1 MKVKFKTRSSGTEG
15 TIYPGQVVDVPESE
29 ARMLAEGGY
38 AVLLEQPR
46 TAEAEQT
53 AEETEQMP
61 EETEQPAEKAEQ
73 TPEETEQPA
82 EKAEQTPEET
92 EQPAEKAEQKA
103 EEPRRKPER
112 KRG

>member
-1 MKVKFKTRSSGTEG
+1 MKVKFKTRSSGPEG

-29 ARMLAEGGY
+29 ARMLTEGGY

-46 TAEAEQT
+46 TAEAEQMP
-53 AEETEQMP
+53 AEMEQSTEEAEQMP
-61 EETEQPAEKAEQ
+61 EETEQPAEKAD
-73 TPEETEQPA
+73 
-82 EKAEQTPEET
+82 
-92 EQPAEKAEQKA
+92 QKA

>member
-1 MKVKFKTRSSGTEG
+1 MKVKFKTRSSGPEG

-53 AEETEQMP
+53 AEETEPM
-61 EETEQPAEKAEQ
+61 PAEVEQ
-73 TPEETEQPA
+73 TAEKTEPMPA
-82 EKAEQTPEET
+82 EVEQSTEE
-92 EQPAEKAEQKA
+92 ADQKA

>member
-1 MKVKFKTRSSGTEG
+1 MKVKFKTRSSGPEG

-61 EETEQPAEKAEQ
+61 EETEQSAEKAEQ
-73 TPEETEQPA
+73 MPAETEQPA
-82 EKAEQTPEET
+82 EKAD
-92 EQPAEKAEQKA
+92 QKA

-112 KRG
+112 KRV

>member
-1 MKVKFKTRSSGTEG
+1 MKVKFTTRSSGPEG

-73 TPEETEQPA
+73 
-82 EKAEQTPEET
+82 
-92 EQPAEKAEQKA
+92 KA

>member
-1 MKVKFKTRSSGTEG
+1 MKVKFKTRSS
-15 TIYPGQVVDVPESE
+15 VPESE

-82 EKAEQTPEET
+82 EKAEQ
-92 EQPAEKAEQKA
+92 KA

>member
-1 MKVKFKTRSSGTEG
+1 MKVKFKTRSSGPEG

-61 EETEQPAEKAEQ
+61 EETEQSTEEAEQ

-82 EKAEQTPEET
+82 EKAD
-92 EQPAEKAEQKA
+92 QKA

-112 KRG
+112 KQV

>member
-1 MKVKFKTRSSGTEG
+1 MKVKFKTRSSGPEG

-61 EETEQPAEKAEQ
+61 EEM
-73 TPEETEQPA
+73 
-82 EKAEQTPEET
+82 

>member
-1 MKVKFKTRSSGTEG
+1 MKVKFKTRSSGPEG

-61 EETEQPAEKAEQ
+61 AEMEQSTEE
-73 TPEETEQPA
+73 
-82 EKAEQTPEET
+82 AEQTPEET

>member
-1 MKVKFKTRSSGTEG
+1 MKVKFKTRSSGPEG

-46 TAEAEQT
+46 TAEAEQP
-53 AEETEQMP
+53 AEETEQM
-61 EETEQPAEKAEQ
+61 
-73 TPEETEQPA
+73 
-82 EKAEQTPEET
+82 PEET

-112 KRG
+112 KRV

>member
-1 MKVKFKTRSSGTEG
+1 MKVKFKTRSSGPEG

-46 TAEAEQT
+46 TAEAGQP

-61 EETEQPAEKAEQ
+61 EETEQPAEKAD
-73 TPEETEQPA
+73 
-82 EKAEQTPEET
+82 
-92 EQPAEKAEQKA
+92 QKA

>member
-1 MKVKFKTRSSGTEG
+1 MKVKFKTRSSGPEG
-15 TIYPGQVVDVPESE
+15 TIYPGQIVDVPESE

-46 TAEAEQT
+46 TAEAEQA

-73 TPEETEQPA
+73 TPEETER
-82 EKAEQTPEET
+82 
-92 EQPAEKAEQKA
+92 PAEKAEQKA

>member
-1 MKVKFKTRSSGTEG
+1 MKVKFKTRSSGPEG

-53 AEETEQMP
+53 AEETEQ
-61 EETEQPAEKAEQ
+61 
-73 TPEETEQPA
+73 
-82 EKAEQTPEET
+82 TPEET

>member
-1 MKVKFKTRSSGTEG
+1 MKVKFKTRSSGPEG

-73 TPEETEQPA
+73 TPEETEQPT
-82 EKAEQTPEET
+82 K
-92 EQPAEKAEQKA
+92 KAEQKA

>member
-1 MKVKFKTRSSGTEG
+1 MKVKFKTRSSGPEG

-46 TAEAEQT
+46 TAEAEQ
-53 AEETEQMP
+53 
-61 EETEQPAEKAEQ
+61 PAEK
-73 TPEETEQPA
+73 
-82 EKAEQTPEET
+82 T

>member
-1 MKVKFKTRSSGTEG
+1 MKVKFKTRSSGPEG

-73 TPEETEQPA
+73 TPEETEQL
-82 EKAEQTPEET
+82 
-92 EQPAEKAEQKA
+92 AEKAEQKA

>member
-1 MKVKFKTRSSGTEG
+1 MKVKFKTRSSGPEG

-61 EETEQPAEKAEQ
+61 EETEQPS
-73 TPEETEQPA
+73 

>member
-1 MKVKFKTRSSGTEG
+1 MKVKFKTRSSGPEG

-46 TAEAEQT
+46 TAEAEQPAEET
-53 AEETEQMP
+53 EQLPAELEQSSEETEQMP
-61 EETEQPAEKAEQ
+61 EETELPAEKSG
-73 TPEETEQPA
+73 
-82 EKAEQTPEET
+82 
-92 EQPAEKAEQKA
+92 A
-103 EEPRRKPER
+103 EEPQRKPER

>member
-1 MKVKFKTRSSGTEG
+1 MKVKFKTRSSGPEG

-46 TAEAEQT
+46 TAEAEQP

-61 EETEQPAEKAEQ
+61 EETER
-73 TPEETEQPA
+73 
-82 EKAEQTPEET
+82 
-92 EQPAEKAEQKA
+92 PAEKAEQKA

>member
-1 MKVKFKTRSSGTEG
+1 MKVKFKTRSSGPEG

-73 TPEETEQPA
+73 TPEETER
-82 EKAEQTPEET
+82 
-92 EQPAEKAEQKA
+92 PAEKAEQKA

-112 KRG
+112 KRV

>member
-1 MKVKFKTRSSGTEG
+1 MKVKFKTRSSGPEG

-61 EETEQPAEKAEQ
+61 AEMEQSTEEAEQ

-82 EKAEQTPEET
+82 EKAD
-92 EQPAEKAEQKA
+92 QKA

-112 KRG
+112 KRV

>member
-1 MKVKFKTRSSGTEG
+1 MKVKFKTRSSGPEG

-46 TAEAEQT
+46 TAEAEQP

-61 EETEQPAEKAEQ
+61 AEMEQSTEEAEQ
-73 TPEETEQPA
+73 M
-82 EKAEQTPEET
+82 PEET

>member
-1 MKVKFKTRSSGTEG
+1 MKVKFKTRSSGPEG

-46 TAEAEQT
+46 TAEAEQP

-61 EETEQPAEKAEQ
+61 AEMEQSTEEAEQMPKETEQPAEKAD
-73 TPEETEQPA
+73 
-82 EKAEQTPEET
+82 
-92 EQPAEKAEQKA
+92 QKA

>member
-1 MKVKFKTRSSGTEG
+1 MKVKFKTRSSGPEG

-82 EKAEQTPEET
+82 EKAD
-92 EQPAEKAEQKA
+92 QKA

>member
-1 MKVKFKTRSSGTEG
+1 MKVKFKTRSSGPEG
-15 TIYPGQVVDVPESE
+15 TIYPGQVVEVPESE

-46 TAEAEQT
+46 TAEAEQP
-53 AEETEQMP
+53 AEETEQMPTEMEQFTEEAEQMP
-61 EETEQPAEKAEQ
+61 EETEQPAEKAD
-73 TPEETEQPA
+73 
-82 EKAEQTPEET
+82 
-92 EQPAEKAEQKA
+92 QKA

>member
-1 MKVKFKTRSSGTEG
+1 MKVKFKTRSSGPEG

-46 TAEAEQT
+46 TAEAEQ
-53 AEETEQMP
+53 M
-61 EETEQPAEKAEQ
+61 PAEMEQSTEEAEQ

-92 EQPAEKAEQKA
+92 EQPTEKAEQKA

>member
-1 MKVKFKTRSSGTEG
+1 MKVKFKTRSSGPEG

-61 EETEQPAEKAEQ
+61 EETEQMPEEAEQ
-73 TPEETEQPA
+73 M
-82 EKAEQTPEET
+82 PEET

>member
-1 MKVKFKTRSSGTEG
+1 MKVKFKTRSSGPEG

-46 TAEAEQT
+46 TAEAEQP

-61 EETEQPAEKAEQ
+61 AEMEQSTEEEEQM
-73 TPEETEQPA
+73 
-82 EKAEQTPEET
+82 PEET

-112 KRG
+112 KRV

>member
-1 MKVKFKTRSSGTEG
+1 MKVKFKTRSSGPEG

-53 AEETEQMP
+53 AEETEQ
-61 EETEQPAEKAEQ
+61 
-73 TPEETEQPA
+73 
-82 EKAEQTPEET
+82 
-92 EQPAEKAEQKA
+92 PAEKAEQKA

>member
-1 MKVKFKTRSSGTEG
+1 MKVKFKTRSSGPEG

-46 TAEAEQT
+46 TAEAEQP

-61 EETEQPAEKAEQ
+61 EETEQPAEKAD
-73 TPEETEQPA
+73 
-82 EKAEQTPEET
+82 
-92 EQPAEKAEQKA
+92 QKA

>member
-1 MKVKFKTRSSGTEG
+1 MKVKFKTRSSGPEG

-46 TAEAEQT
+46 TAEAEQP
-53 AEETEQMP
+53 AEETEQM
-61 EETEQPAEKAEQ
+61 
-73 TPEETEQPA
+73 
-82 EKAEQTPEET
+82 PEET

>member
-1 MKVKFKTRSSGTEG
+1 MKVKFKTRSSGPEG

-46 TAEAEQT
+46 TAEAEQP
-53 AEETEQMP
+53 AEETEQML
-61 EETEQPAEKAEQ
+61 EETEQPAEK
-73 TPEETEQPA
+73 TEP
-82 EKAEQTPEET
+82 
-92 EQPAEKAEQKA
+92 KA

>member
-1 MKVKFKTRSSGTEG
+1 MKVKFKTRSSGPEG

-46 TAEAEQT
+46 TAEAEQP
-53 AEETEQMP
+53 AEETEQMPAEMEQSTEEAEQMP
-61 EETEQPAEKAEQ
+61 EETEQPAEKAD
-73 TPEETEQPA
+73 
-82 EKAEQTPEET
+82 
-92 EQPAEKAEQKA
+92 QKA

>member
-1 MKVKFKTRSSGTEG
+1 MKVKFKTRSSGPEG

-46 TAEAEQT
+46 TAEAEQP

-61 EETEQPAEKAEQ
+61 AEMEQSTEETEQMS
-73 TPEETEQPA
+73 EETEP
-82 EKAEQTPEET
+82 
-92 EQPAEKAEQKA
+92 KA
-103 EEPRRKPER
+103 EEPQRKPER

>member
-1 MKVKFKTRSSGTEG
+1 MKVKFKTQSSGPEG

-46 TAEAEQT
+46 TAEAEQP
-53 AEETEQMP
+53 AEETEQMPAEMEQSTEEAEQMP
-61 EETEQPAEKAEQ
+61 EETEQPAEKAD
-73 TPEETEQPA
+73 
-82 EKAEQTPEET
+82 
-92 EQPAEKAEQKA
+92 QKA

-112 KRG
+112 KRA

>member
-1 MKVKFKTRSSGTEG
+1 MKVKFKTRSSGPEG

-46 TAEAEQT
+46 TAEAEQP

-61 EETEQPAEKAEQ
+61 AEMEQSTEEAEQ

-82 EKAEQTPEET
+82 EKAD
-92 EQPAEKAEQKA
+92 QKA

>member
-1 MKVKFKTRSSGTEG
+1 MKVKFKTRSSGPEG

-46 TAEAEQT
+46 TAEAEQP

-61 EETEQPAEKAEQ
+61 AEMEQSTEEAEQ
-73 TPEETEQPA
+73 TPEETEQPT
-82 EKAEQTPEET
+82 EKAD
-92 EQPAEKAEQKA
+92 QKA

-112 KRG
+112 KRV

>member
-1 MKVKFKTRSSGTEG
+1 MKVKFKTRSSGPEG

-61 EETEQPAEKAEQ
+61 EETEQPAEI
-73 TPEETEQPA
+73 
-82 EKAEQTPEET
+82 AEQTPEET

>member
-1 MKVKFKTRSSGTEG
+1 MKVKFKTRSSGPEG

-61 EETEQPAEKAEQ
+61 EETEL
-73 TPEETEQPA
+73 
-82 EKAEQTPEET
+82 
-92 EQPAEKAEQKA
+92 PAEKAEQKA